1 MHLPLT
7 YLDRLS
13 RPYYID
19 ILYLIWISKKGGT
32 DTLKCTRVMLELK
45 NWHGSIGAYGAWK
58 IYILAQVT
66 HNLPRRKINLSIKV
80 LSRNVE
86 TEK

>member
-1 MHLPLT
+1 MK
-7 YLDRLS
+7 Y
-13 RPYYID
+13 
-19 ILYLIWISKKGGT
+19 
-32 DTLKCTRVMLELK
+32 TRVMLELK
-45 NWHGSIGAYGAWK
+45 NWHGSIGAYGVWK